1 LHVQVNADKAVTLI
15 SETALGEPASISIS
29 GCPIHVIHVDDDP
42 NFLSVAKHCLE
53 MQADIEV
60 ESFQS
65 VNEALAALKNREFDV
80 IVSDYQM
87 DEKDGLEF
95 LNEIK
100 TLGITTPFILFTG
113 KGRDEI
119 AVKALNSGAFR
130 YLDKR
135 GDPEAAYA
143 ELASCIH
150 QAAQY
155 NRTQQMLEESERRF
169 RAIFDSSIDAILV
182 LDDGGE
188 IVYSNKSAK
197 SMLSYARHQITKA
210 LNKHFKRQFT
220 ATYERNMHEGFKQ
233 LPNGSLLMTGR
244 TVELAVKK
252 GSSETKIF
260 ELSFSAFIENGQW
273 YGVSIVRDVSE
284 RERQE
289 ELFKESR
296 QTLNALFSYNPEAI
310 AFMDKDFRVT
320 EINHSFTK
328 LFGFTIENIKGKKIE
343 AILPEGFEEE
353 SRKIE
358 RLVLKKQVSLKTKRK
373 RSDGFIIDVGLSGG
387 PLVVNG
393 KLSGFFMV
401 FVDISDLVFVQN
413 VLEGALKHST
423 LLNEKIRVL
432 GGFTRHDIRNKLAL
446 IQGNV
451 YLARNKFKMEPKM
464 EEYLSNIDGSVK
476 NICDILDFAKTYEM
490 IGIEELVPV
499 DVGRMVQDA
508 LSLFSDLKGVKVENQ
523 CMGFEVIADSLL
535 TQVFYNL
542 IDNSLKHGVKT
553 RNIRIFAEKF
563 DESSVKLFYKDDGEG
578 IDDEFRE
585 HLFEKGCGKGTG
597 LGLFLIRTICEVYG
611 WQVEE
616 NGQVGKGAQF
626 EFTISNEKVKNFKGY
641 RHVC

>member
-1 LHVQVNADKAVTLI
+1 MNADEVVTSI
-15 SETALGEPASISIS
+15 SEATLNEPATISIS
-29 GCPIHVIHVDDDP
+29 GCPIHVMHVDDDA
-42 NFLSVAKHCLE
+42 NFLSVAKQCLE

-65 VNEALAALKNREFDV
+65 VDEALPALKNRKFDV

-87 DEKDGLEF
+87 HGKDGLEF
-95 LNEIK
+95 LDEIK
-100 TLGITTPFILFTG
+100 VLEITAPFILFTG
-113 KGRDEI
+113 KGRDEV

-135 GDPEAAYA
+135 GDPEAVYA

-155 NRTQQMLEESERRF
+155 TRTQQMLKESEKRF

-182 LDDGGE
+182 FNDAGK

-197 SMLSYARHQITKA
+197 SMLSYARDQITKA

-233 LPNGSLLMTGR
+233 LSNGNLSMTGK
-244 TVELAVKK
+244 TVELAIK
-252 GSSETKIF
+252 GDSPETKIF
-260 ELSFSAFIENGQW
+260 ELSFSAFTENGQW

-284 RERQE
+284 RKRQE
-289 ELFKESR
+289 QLFKESR
-296 QTLNALFSYNPEAI
+296 QTLKALFSYNPEAI

-320 EINHSFTK
+320 EINRSFTK

-343 AILPEGFEEE
+343 AIVPEGFEEE

-358 RLVLKKQVSLKTKRK
+358 RMILKRQVSLKTKRK
-373 RSDGFIIDVGLSGG
+373 RSDGFTIDVGLSGG

-401 FVDISDLVFVQN
+401 FVDISDLVFVQS

-446 IQGNV
+446 IQGDV
-451 YLARNKFKMEPKM
+451 YLARNKCKIEPIMEG
-464 EEYLSNIDGSVK
+464 YLSDIDGSVK

-490 IGIEELVPV
+490 IGVEELVPV
-499 DVGRMVQDA
+499 DVGKMVQNA
-508 LSLFSDLKGVKVENQ
+508 LSLFSDLRGVNVENQ

-535 TQVFYNL
+535 TQVLYNL

-553 RNIRIFAEKF
+553 RFIRIFSERF
-563 DESSVKLFYKDDGEG
+563 DDGSVKLVYKDDGVG

-597 LGLFLIRTICEVYG
+597 LGLCLIRTICEVYG
-611 WQVEE
+611 WQVQE
-616 NGQVGKGAQF
+616 NGQAGKGAQF
-626 EFTISNEKVKNFKGY
+626 EFTIPNEKVKNLAKNAGD
-641 RHVC
+641 

>member
-1 LHVQVNADKAVTLI
+1 M
-15 SETALGEPASISIS
+15 
-29 GCPIHVIHVDDDP
+29 HVDDDA
-42 NFLSVAKHCLE
+42 NFLSMAKQCLE
-53 MQADIEV
+53 IQGDIEV
-60 ESFQS
+60 ESFRS
-65 VNEALAALKNREFDV
+65 VNEALAALKNKKFDV

-100 TLGITTPFILFTG
+100 ALGITTPFILFTG
-113 KGRDEI
+113 KGRDEV

-135 GDPEAAYA
+135 GDPETAYA

-150 QAAQY
+150 QATQHA
-155 NRTQQMLEESERRF
+155 RTQQMLKESEKRF

-182 LDDGGE
+182 LNDGGE

-197 SMLSYARHQITKA
+197 SMLDYAKDQITKA
-210 LNKHFKRQFT
+210 LNKHFNRQFT
-220 ATYERNMHEGFKQ
+220 ATYEQNMREGFKQ
-233 LPNGSLLMTGR
+233 LPNGNLSMTGK
-244 TVELAVKK
+244 TVELAIKK
-252 GSSETKIF
+252 SSDETAIL

-284 RERQE
+284 RKRQE
-289 ELFKESR
+289 QLFEKSR
-296 QTLNALFSYNPEAI
+296 QTLKALFSYNPEAI
-310 AFMDKDFRVT
+310 AFMDRDFRVT

-328 LFGFTIENIKGKKIE
+328 LFGFAIENIKGKKIE

-353 SRKIE
+353 SKNIE
-358 RLVLKKQVSLKTKRK
+358 KMMLKKQVSLKTKRK

-401 FVDISDLVFVQN
+401 FVDISDLVFVQS

-446 IQGNV
+446 IQGDM
-451 YLARNKFKMEPKM
+451 YLARNKCKIEPKM
-464 EEYLSNIDGSVK
+464 DEYLNNIDCSVK

-490 IGIEELVPV
+490 IGVEELVPV
-499 DVGRMVQDA
+499 DVGKMVQNA
-508 LSLFSDLKGVKVENQ
+508 LSLISDFKGVKVENQ
-523 CMGFEVIADSLL
+523 CRGFEVIADSLL

-553 RNIRIFAEKF
+553 RSIRIFAEKF
-563 DESSVKLFYKDDGEG
+563 DEHSVKLFYKDDGVG
-578 IDDEFRE
+578 VDDEFRE
-585 HLFEKGCGKGTG
+585 HLFEEGYGKGTG
-597 LGLFLIRTICEVYG
+597 LGLCLIRTICEVYG
-611 WQVEE
+611 WQVKE
-616 NGQVGKGAQF
+616 NGQAGKGAQF
-626 EFTISNEKVKNFKGY
+626 EFTIPNEKVKNLIENA
-641 RHVC
+641 

>member
-1 LHVQVNADKAVTLI
+1 M
-15 SETALGEPASISIS
+15 
-29 GCPIHVIHVDDDP
+29 HVDDDA
-42 NFLSVAKHCLE
+42 NFLSVAKQCLE
-53 MQADIEV
+53 MKADIEV

-65 VNEALAALKNREFDV
+65 VNEALEVLKNRKFDV

-87 DEKDGLEF
+87 AEKDGLEF

-100 TLGITTPFILFTG
+100 ALGIATPFILFTG
-113 KGRDEI
+113 KGRDEV

-150 QAAQY
+150 QAARY
-155 NRTQQMLEESERRF
+155 ARTQQMLKESEKRF

-182 LDDGGE
+182 LNDAGE

-197 SMLSYARHQITKA
+197 SMLDYAGDQITNA
-210 LNKHFKRQFT
+210 LNKHFNRQFT
-220 ATYERNMHEGFKQ
+220 ATYEQNMQEGFKQ
-233 LPNGSLLMTGR
+233 LPNGNLSMAGK

-252 GSSETKIF
+252 GVAETKIF

-273 YGVSIVRDVSE
+273 YGVSIVRDASE
-284 RERQE
+284 RKKQE
-289 ELFKESR
+289 QLFEKSR
-296 QTLNALFSYNPEAI
+296 QTLKALFSYNPEAI

-328 LFGFTIENIKGKKIE
+328 LFGFSIENIKGKRIE
-343 AILPEGFEEE
+343 AIVPEGFAKE
-353 SRKIE
+353 SRNIE
-358 RLVLKKQVSLKTKRK
+358 KMILKKQVSLKTKRK

-401 FVDISDLVFVQN
+401 FVDISDLVFVRS
-413 VLEGALKHST
+413 VLEGALKHSM

-446 IQGNV
+446 IQGDM
-451 YLARNKFKMEPKM
+451 YLARNKCKIEPKM
-464 EEYLSNIDGSVK
+464 EEYLSNVDCSVK

-490 IGIEELVPV
+490 IGVEELVPV
-499 DVGRMVQDA
+499 DVGKMVQNA

-553 RNIRIFAEKF
+553 RFIRVFVEKF
-563 DESSVKLFYKDDGEG
+563 DEQSVKLFYKDDGVG
-578 IDDEFRE
+578 VDDESRE
-585 HLFEKGCGKGTG
+585 HLFEEGYGKGTG
-597 LGLFLIRTICEVYG
+597 LGLCLIRTICEVYG
-611 WQVEE
+611 WQVKE
-616 NGQVGKGAQF
+616 NGQAGKGAQF
-626 EFTISNEKVKNFKGY
+626 EFTIPNEKVKKIKNS
-641 RHVC
+641 

>member
-1 LHVQVNADKAVTLI
+1 MISI
-15 SETALGEPASISIS
+15 SETTLSESASISIS
-29 GCPIHVIHVDDDP
+29 ACPIHVMHVDDDA
-42 NFLSVAKHCLE
+42 NFLCVAKQCLE
-53 MQADIEV
+53 MQGDIEV

-65 VNEALAALKNREFDV
+65 VNEALAVLKSRKFDV

-87 DEKDGLEF
+87 NEKDGLEF

-100 TLGITTPFILFTG
+100 ALGITTPFILFTG
-113 KGRDEI
+113 KGRDEV

-135 GDPEAAYA
+135 GDPEATYA

-150 QAAQY
+150 QATQY
-155 NRTQQMLEESERRF
+155 TRTQQMLKENEKRF

-182 LDDGGE
+182 LNDGGE

-197 SMLSYARHQITKA
+197 SMLDYARDQITKA
-210 LNKHFKRQFT
+210 LNKHFNRQFT

-233 LPNGSLLMTGR
+233 LPDGNLSMTGK
-244 TVELAVKK
+244 TVELPIEK

-273 YGVSIVRDVSE
+273 FGVSIVRDVSE
-284 RERQE
+284 RKRQE
-289 ELFKESR
+289 QLFEKSR
-296 QTLNALFSYNPEAI
+296 QTSKALFSYNPEAI
-310 AFMDKDFRVT
+310 AFMDKNFRVT

-343 AILPEGFEEE
+343 AIVPEGFEEE
-353 SRKIE
+353 SKNIE
-358 RLVLKKQVSLKTKRK
+358 KMISKRQVSLKTKRK

-401 FVDISDLVFVQN
+401 FVDISDLVFVQS

-446 IQGNV
+446 IQGDA
-451 YLARNKFKMEPKM
+451 YLARNKCKIEPKTL
-464 EEYLSNIDGSVK
+464 EYLSKIEGAVK

-490 IGIEELVPV
+490 IGVEELVPV
-499 DVGRMVQDA
+499 DVGRMVQNA

-523 CMGFEVIADSLL
+523 CIGFEVIADSLL

-542 IDNSLKHGVKT
+542 VDNSLQHGVKT
-553 RNIRIFAEKF
+553 RSIRIFAQKF
-563 DESSVKLFYKDDGEG
+563 DEHSVKLIYKDDGVG
-578 IDDEFRE
+578 VDDQFRE
-585 HLFEKGCGKGTG
+585 HLFEQGCGIGTG
-597 LGLFLIRTICEVYG
+597 LGLCLIRTICDVYG
-611 WQVEE
+611 WQVKE
-616 NGQVGKGAQF
+616 NGQAGKGAQF
-626 EFTISNEKVKNFKGY
+626 EFTIPNEKVKRLIKNA
-641 RHVC
+641 CS

>member
-1 LHVQVNADKAVTLI
+1 MTSI
-15 SETALGEPASISIS
+15 SETTLGETARVSISS
-29 GCPIHVIHVDDDP
+29 CPIHVMHVDDDAG
-42 NFLSVAKHCLE
+42 FLSVAKQCLE
-53 MQADIEV
+53 LQGDIEV

-65 VNEALAALKNREFDV
+65 VNEALAVLKNRKFDV

-87 DEKDGLEF
+87 NEKDGLEF

-100 TLGITTPFILFTG
+100 VLGITTPFILFTG
-113 KGRDEI
+113 KGRDEV
-119 AVKALNSGAFR
+119 AVKALNSGVFR

-135 GDPEAAYA
+135 GDPEAAFA

-150 QAAQY
+150 QAVQY
-155 NRTQQMLEESERRF
+155 ARTQQTLKESEKRF

-182 LDDGGE
+182 LNDSGE

-197 SMLSYARHQITKA
+197 SMLKYARDQIARA
-210 LNKHFKRQFT
+210 LNKHFNRQFT

-233 LPNGSLLMTGR
+233 LPNGNLSMTGK
-244 TVELAVKK
+244 TVELAIKN
-252 GSSETKIF
+252 GSPETKIF
-260 ELSFSAFIENGQW
+260 ELSFSAFVENGQW

-289 ELFKESR
+289 QLFKESR
-296 QTLNALFSYNPEAI
+296 QTLKALFSYNPEAI

-328 LFGFTIENIKGKKIE
+328 LFGFSTENIKGKKIG
-343 AILPEGFEEE
+343 AIVPEGFEEE
-353 SRKIE
+353 SENIE
-358 RLVLKKQVSLKTKRK
+358 KMMLKKQVSLKTKRK
-373 RSDGFIIDVGLSGG
+373 RSDGFVLDVGLSGG

-393 KLSGFFMV
+393 RLSGFFMV
-401 FVDISDLVFVQN
+401 FVDISDLVFVQS

-446 IQGNV
+446 IEGDV
-451 YLARNKFKMEPKM
+451 YLARNKCKIEPKM

-490 IGIEELVPV
+490 IGVEELAPV
-499 DVGRMVQDA
+499 DVGKMVQNA
-508 LSLFSDLKGVKVENQ
+508 LSLFLDLRGVKVENQ

-553 RNIRIFAEKF
+553 RSIRIFAEKF
-563 DESSVKLFYKDDGEG
+563 DEHSVKLFYRDDGVG
-578 IDDEFRE
+578 IDDQFRK

-597 LGLFLIRTICEVYG
+597 LGLCLIRNICKVYG
-611 WQVEE
+611 WEVKE
-616 NGQVGKGAQF
+616 NGQAGKGAQF
-626 EFTISNEKVKNFKGY
+626 EFTIPNEKVKNL
-641 RHVC
+641 